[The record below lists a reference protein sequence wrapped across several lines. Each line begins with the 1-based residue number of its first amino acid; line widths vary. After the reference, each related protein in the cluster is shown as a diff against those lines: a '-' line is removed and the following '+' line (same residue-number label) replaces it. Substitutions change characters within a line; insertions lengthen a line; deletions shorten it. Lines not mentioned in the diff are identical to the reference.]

1 MRFFEEEEEPEQ
13 VQNVLFHFLFT
24 FKKLLPYYV
33 IGCLVLLSKYGVY
46 DVPLFC
52 RHVTF
57 TVLLLGKT
65 YSKKKQWTAPW
76 GI

>member
-13 VQNVLFHFLFT
+13 VQNVLFYFLFT

-33 IGCLVLLSKYGVY
+33 IGCLVSLSKYGVY
-46 DVPLFC
+46 DVSLFC

-57 TVLLLGKT
+57 TV
-65 YSKKKQWTAPW
+65 
-76 GI
+76 